1 MTADAFD
8 ADIQVVRSKL
18 LKLRDGDELLDID
31 ESAATADEVDVIRRY
46 RLPIRRAL
54 VSELIEFLD
63 ARSDIVD
70 LQVRNGL
77 DPEELFSGADD
88 EQEPSAQAPDGGFQ
102 GR

>member
-1 MTADAFD
+1 M
-8 ADIQVVRSKL
+8 VRSRL
-18 LKLRDGDELLDID
+18 LKLRDSDELLDID
-31 ESAATADEVDVIRRY
+31 ESVVTADDVGAIRRH

-77 DPEELFSGADD
+77 DPEELFGAADD
-88 EQEPSAQAPDGGFQ
+88 AEEL
-102 GR
+102 

>member
-8 ADIQVVRSKL
+8 DDIQVVRSRL

-31 ESAATADEVDVIRRY
+31 ESAATAGDVDAIRRH

-77 DPEELFSGADD
+77 DPEELFGPAGD
-88 EQEPSAQAPDGGFQ
+88 EEEP
-102 GR
+102 

>member
-8 ADIQVVRSKL
+8 DDIQVVRSRL

-31 ESAATADEVDVIRRY
+31 ESAATADDVDAIRRH

-77 DPEELFSGADD
+77 DPEELFGAADD
-88 EQEPSAQAPDGGFQ
+88 EEEP
-102 GR
+102 

>member
-8 ADIQVVRSKL
+8 DDIQVVRSRL

-31 ESAATADEVDVIRRY
+31 ESAATAGDVDAIRRH

-77 DPEELFSGADD
+77 DPEELFGVAGD
-88 EQEPSAQAPDGGFQ
+88 EEEP
-102 GR
+102 

>member
-1 MTADAFD
+1 MAANAFD
-8 ADIQVVRSKL
+8 DDIQVVRSRL
-18 LKLRDGDELLDID
+18 LKLRDSDELLDID
-31 ESAATADEVDVIRRY
+31 ESAATADDVDIIRRH

-77 DPEELFSGADD
+77 DPEELFGAAD
-88 EQEPSAQAPDGGFQ
+88 EEEP
-102 GR
+102 

>member
-8 ADIQVVRSKL
+8 DDIQVVRSRL
-18 LKLRDGDELLDID
+18 LKLRDSDELLDID
-31 ESAATADEVDVIRRY
+31 ESAATADDVDAIRRH

-54 VSELIEFLD
+54 VNELIEFLD

-77 DPEELFSGADD
+77 DPEELFGATDD
-88 EQEPSAQAPDGGFQ
+88 EEEP
-102 GR
+102 